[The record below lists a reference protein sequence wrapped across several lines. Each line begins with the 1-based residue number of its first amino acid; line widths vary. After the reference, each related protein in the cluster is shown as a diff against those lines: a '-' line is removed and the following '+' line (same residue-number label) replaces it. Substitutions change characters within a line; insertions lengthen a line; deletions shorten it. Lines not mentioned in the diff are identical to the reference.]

1 MTDKIVV
8 FDIWGDYAHF
18 KKIYTTSS
26 PLSYS
31 FPPRTALSGLIGA
44 ILGIEKNDC
53 FSYFTKDKANIACR
67 IISPVKKVRVGLN
80 LIDTKKSMHIIQNR
94 TQIKFEFIKD
104 PKYRIYF
111 RHSSI
116 SLYEK
121 FKELVKSHQSV
132 FTPCLGLSQLICN
145 FTYIGEFDASAKSDD
160 ELVPIDSVVPNRY
173 LKKPPNFEKGKEYF
187 SENLPLEMGESR
199 EVIDYGEILFERRGK
214 TIQAVVTS
222 FWEVGN
228 GERILFL

>member
-1 MTDKIVV
+1 MADKIVI

-31 FPPRTALSGLIGA
+31 FPPRTALAGLIGA
-44 ILGIEKNDC
+44 ILGIDKNDC
-53 FSYFTKDKANIACR
+53 FSYFTKEKANIACK
-67 IISPVKKVRVGLN
+67 ILSPVKKVRIGLN
-80 LIDTKKSMHIIQNR
+80 LIDTKKSMHLIQNR

-104 PKYRIYF
+104 PRYRVYF
-111 RHSSI
+111 CHSSYI
-116 SLYEK
+116 LNEK
-121 FKELVKSHQSV
+121 FKNLAEGHQSV

-145 FTYIGEFDASAKSDD
+145 FKYIGEFDASTKSED
-160 ELVPIDSVVPNRY
+160 EFVPIDSVVPNKY
-173 LKKPPNFEKGKEYF
+173 LKEPPNFEEGKEYF
-187 SENLPLEMGESR
+187 SEKLPLEMGESR
-199 EVIDYGEILFERRGK
+199 QVIDYGEVLFERRGAA
-214 TIQAVVTS
+214 IQAVVTN

>member
-1 MTDKIVV
+1 MADKIVV

-44 ILGIEKNDC
+44 ILGIDKNDC
-53 FSYFTKDKANIACR
+53 FSYFTKDKANIACK
-67 IISPVKKVRVGLN
+67 ILSPVKKVRIGLN
-80 LIDTKKSMHIIQNR
+80 LIDTKKSMHLIQNR

-104 PKYRIYF
+104 PKYRVYF
-111 RHSSI
+111 CHSSDA
-116 SLYEK
+116 LNEK
-121 FKELVKSHQSV
+121 FKKLAEGHQSI

-145 FTYIGEFDASAKSDD
+145 FAYIGEFDASVKSED
-160 ELVPIDSVVPNRY
+160 ELVPINSVVPNSY
-173 LKKPPNFEKGKEYF
+173 LKKPPNFEDGKEYF
-187 SENLPLEMGESR
+187 SEKLPLEMGESR
-199 EVIDYGEILFERRGK
+199 QVTDYGEVLFERRGK
-214 TIQAVVTS
+214 TIQAVVTN

-228 GERILFL
+228 DERILFL